1 MVPGP
6 AMVQHL
12 LAKEAN
18 KRRITKCLPSSLN
31 IVKIHRMGT
40 YYEISSAQFDSEAR
54 IVKIHR
60 MGNFRMFD
68 ILTVFVHLVFHLTE

>member
-1 MVPGP
+1 
-6 AMVQHL
+6 
-12 LAKEAN
+12 
-18 KRRITKCLPSSLN
+18 
-31 IVKIHRMGT
+31 MGT

-68 ILTVFVHLVFHLTE
+68 ILTVFVHLVFHQTE